1 MELGVLLAAL
11 AAAYVLYCFF
21 RPKAGL
27 QLPPGPRGMPII
39 GNLLDLPPTGKQEW
53 QHWLKH
59 KTLYGPLSSIS
70 IFGTTL
76 VIIND
81 RNLALEILEKRSA
94 KHSSRPD
101 TVFADEIDQILI
113 RIENSVGWGKAP
125 SSQDNTSLLRQ
136 YRKAMARII
145 GSRSSMSKFDD
156 MLEVEARRFLWRV
169 LNHPKDFVN
178 HTRTAAGAFI
188 LKITYGYN
196 IEPHLSDPLVS
207 LADLALQQ
215 FSASVVPGA
224 WLVDMIPFWAGFK
237 KTARFYAHTL
247 TRLVEE
253 PFAFTKSQMADEKHN
268 SFTANLLQQGED
280 EEIVKWSSVALYSA
294 GADTTVSALQGFYL
308 AMMLHPEVQRK
319 AQAELDQVLGKN
331 VFPSVADRDRLPYI
345 NAVVKEALRWHT
357 VAPLG
362 LPHKTD
368 QDDVVNGHLIPKG
381 ALLLANIWSFNNDSE
396 AYNDPTVFNP
406 ERFLLDSASTTTPDP
421 YNVSF
426 GFGRRLCPGRLVAD
440 ISLFLTISHTLAV
453 FNITKPLNKD
463 GQEVESSVNFTPGI
477 ISHPEEYECVF
488 TPRSNEHR
496 EHVLEFER
504 NHPFEKGDAPYLKE
518 VLKERQTL
526 A

>member
-1 MELGVLLAAL
+1 MELRVLLAAI
-11 AAAYVLYCFF
+11 AVVFVLYFF
-21 RPKAGL
+21 LRPQAGL
-27 QLPPGPRGMPII
+27 QLPPGPKRKPII
-39 GNLLDLPPTGKQEW
+39 GNLLDLPAAGKQEW

-59 KTLYGPLSSIS
+59 KELYGPLSSVS

-81 RNLALEILEKRSA
+81 RKLAVEILEKRSA
-94 KHSSRPD
+94 KHSSRPNL
-101 TVFADEIDQILI
+101 VFADEI
-113 RIENSVGWGKAP
+113 VGWGKAP
-125 SSQDNTSLLRQ
+125 SSQDNTSLLRL

-169 LNHPKDFVN
+169 LNHPKDFVK

-196 IEPHLSDPLVS
+196 IEPHHDDPLVN

-224 WLVDMIPFWAGFK
+224 WLVDMVPALKHLPEWAPGAAFK

-253 PFAFTKSQMADEKHN
+253 PFAFTKSQMLQEEHQN
-268 SFTANLLQQGED
+268 SFTANLLRQGED

-294 GADTTVSALQGFYL
+294 GADTTVSALKGFYL
-308 AMMLHPEVQRK
+308 AMMLHPDVQRK
-319 AQAELDQVLGKN
+319 AQAELDQVLGVN

-368 QDDVVNGHLIPKG
+368 QDDVIDGYLIPKG
-381 ALLLANIWSFNNDSE
+381 ALLLANIWSYNNDPE
-396 AYNDPTVFNP
+396 VYKDPEVFSP
-406 ERFLLDSASTTTPDP
+406 ERYLVDSASNPVPDP
-421 YNVSF
+421 YDVSF
-426 GFGRRLCPGRLVAD
+426 GFGRRVCPGRLVAD

-453 FNITKPLNKD
+453 FNITKPIKEN

-477 ISHPEEYECVF
+477 ISHPEDYECVF
-488 TPRSNEHR
+488 SPRSTGHR
-496 EHVLEFER
+496 ELVLEFER
-504 NHPFEKGDAPYLKE
+504 NHPFQKGDAPYLKE
-518 VLKERQTL
+518 VLKERQSF